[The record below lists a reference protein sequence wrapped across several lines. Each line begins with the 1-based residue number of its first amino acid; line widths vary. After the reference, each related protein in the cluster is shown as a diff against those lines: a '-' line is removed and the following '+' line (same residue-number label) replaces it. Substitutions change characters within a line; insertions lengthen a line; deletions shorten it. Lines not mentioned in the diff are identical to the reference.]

1 MAITAINVFIEV
13 DGKQH
18 IAPIRA
24 DAADLFMGM
33 LGAFQKDEKHRATLI
48 PLHEDVSEHLI
59 ATRRALLKRIE
70 AQREPQPWP
79 RADPKALAAFDPA
92 TKVCSHNCGRP
103 WAIHGRKTNAS
114 FCATCAGELKRSSAM
129 GSDTPAHIQAG
140 VPPLPW
146 HMYQPQELLP

>member
-1 MAITAINVFIEV
+1 MVIQYRGHVPTPRRLPRSILRQRF
-13 DGKQH
+13 
-18 IAPIRA
+18 
-24 DAADLFMGM
+24 AA
-33 LGAFQKDEKHRATLI
+33 TT
-48 PLHEDVSEHLI
+48 V
-59 ATRRALLKRIE
+59 
-70 AQREPQPWP
+70 
-79 RADPKALAAFDPA
+79 
-92 TKVCSHNCGRP
+92 GRL